1 MKEHTDNIDI
11 AVLMPVYNPGPE
23 IQWTINSLREQTIPF
38 KLFLVD
44 DGSTLKPDYSMLLE
58 GIPYKLIELEKNQ
71 GIVGALNTG
80 ISAILAEGIKFI
92 ARMDNGDWCYPQRLE
107 LQRKYLLDHPA
118 VYLVGSSTDVL
129 EEDHSLSYTLDVPE
143 DQSSLIKLLF
153 YNMPLLHP
161 TLMMRTDLFQA
172 VGPYSLSA
180 DVAEEYELCRRAL
193 QKFEVG
199 AIAAPLVKVVFY
211 PDGISTQK
219 RTRQLISRLKIQW
232 NYRNL
237 SNIHFYLGIAKTLTL
252 MITPT
257 RLVKWIKSRRYFRQ
271 STTQGRFS

>member
-1 MKEHTDNIDI
+1 MNEHTDNTDI
-11 AVLMPVYNPGPE
+11 AILMPVYNPGPE

-44 DGSTLKPDYSMLLE
+44 DGSTQKPDYSMLLD
-58 GIPYKLIELEKNQ
+58 GMPYKLIELEKNQ

-80 ISAILAEGIKFI
+80 ISAILAEGIKFT

-118 VYLVGSSTDVL
+118 VYLVGSSADIL
-129 EEDHSLSYTLDVPE
+129 KEDHSPSYAQDVPE
-143 DQSSLIKLLF
+143 EQSSLLKLLF

-161 TLMMRTDLFQA
+161 TLMVRTELFQA
-172 VGPYSLSA
+172 IGPYSLSVDA
-180 DVAEEYELCRRAL
+180 AEEYELCRRTA

-199 AIAAPLVKVVFY
+199 AIGAPLVKVVFY
-211 PDGISTQK
+211 SDGISTQK
-219 RTRQLISRLKIQW
+219 RTRQLLSRLKIQW

-237 SNIHFYLGIAKTLTL
+237 NNIHFYLGIAKTLML
-252 MITPT
+252 MMTPT
-257 RLVKWIKSRRYFRQ
+257 RLVKWIKSRLYFRK
-271 STTQGRFS
+271 STTQGRLS